1 MARTVSI
8 GTQDFEKMIQRNCF
22 YVDKTGFIKEW
33 WESEDEVT
41 LITRPRRFGKT
52 LNMSMLNCFFSN
64 KYADRGELFEKLEIW
79 KDGKYREI
87 QGTYPVIFL
96 SFAGVKGNTFELSK
110 KQIYDKIIE
119 LYESNRFLLKS
130 DCMSDTEKARYIS
143 FLEKPLEEDVS
154 FKLNELSNYLSR
166 YYGKKVIILLDE
178 YDTPMQE
185 AYVNGYWEELVAFTR
200 SLFNSTFKTN
210 PYLERAIM
218 TGITTAEYSAVRK
231 FAKQTSNGS
240 AKAETMSKES
250 IFSDLNNL
258 EVVTTLT
265 PKYETAFGF
274 TEEEVFKALDEQ
286 GLSDKKNDV
295 KIWYDGFRFGSKND
309 IYNPW
314 SIINCLDKK
323 KIALYWAESSSNGL
337 INSLVQKGSSNIKMM
352 VEELINGSTINVPID
367 EQIVFSELDYSE
379 DAVWSLM
386 LASGYL
392 KVVSSEELNLIR
404 ESDNEYELALTNR
417 EILFMFKKMI
427 LRWFSPAKNETNEFI
442 KALISGDIESMNE
455 YMNDVALRT
464 FSSFDTGKHT
474 SEKKAPEN
482 LASCYDCQGVAN
494 GSSLNYSSNLYAMT
508 EQSSRFFHGFV
519 LGLMVDQ
526 SENYIITSNRE
537 SGFGR
542 YDIMLEPKD
551 KQTQK
556 YPGIVIE
563 FKVINPRKENSLE
576 ETVEA
581 ALKQIEDR
589 NYDTELI
596 NRGVNKENIHHYG
609 FAFKSKEVLIDGN

>member
-8 GTQDFEKMIQRNCF
+8 GNQDFEKMIQRNCF
-22 YVDKTGFIKEW
+22 YVDKTSFIKEW

-52 LNMSMLNCFFSN
+52 LNMSMLKCFFSN
-64 KYADRGELFEKLEIW
+64 KYADRGELFEGLEIW
-79 KDGKYREI
+79 EDEKYREI
-87 QGTYPVIFL
+87 QGTYPVIFF
-96 SFAGVKGNTFELSK
+96 SFAKI
-110 KQIYDKIIE
+110 KQTTYKETIEKIKKIIFD
-119 LYESNRFLLKS
+119 LYQEYAFIGKWDGLTDKEKENFNNISY
-130 DCMSDTEKARYIS
+130 DMSDVIAQEAIV
-143 FLEKPLEEDVS
+143 D
-154 FKLNELSNYLSR
+154 LSNYLSR

-218 TGITTAEYSAVRK
+218 TGITRV
-231 FAKQTSNGS
+231 
-240 AKAETMSKES
+240 SKES

-286 GLSDKKNDV
+286 GLSGKKNDV

-314 SIINCLDKK
+314 SIINYLDKK
-323 KIALYWAESSSNGL
+323 KIAMYWAESSSNGL

-352 VEELINGSTINVPID
+352 VEKLINGSTINVVID

-379 DAVWSLM
+379 DAIWSLM

-392 KVVSSEELNLIR
+392 KVISSEELNLIR

-427 LRWFSPAKNETNEFI
+427 LRWFSPAKSETNEFI
-442 KALISGDIESMNE
+442 KALIIGDIESMNE

-464 FSSFDTGKHT
+464 FSSFDSGKNT

-482 LASCYDCQGVAN
+482 
-494 GSSLNYSSNLYAMT
+494 
-508 EQSSRFFHGFV
+508 FFHGFV

-551 KQTQK
+551 KQSEK

-563 FKVINPRKENSLE
+563 FKVINPRKESLLE

-581 ALKQIEDR
+581 ALKQIEEK
-589 NYDTELI
+589 N
-596 NRGVNKENIHHYG
+596 
-609 FAFKSKEVLIDGN
+609 

>member
-79 KDGKYREI
+79 KDEKYCEI

-286 GLSDKKNDV
+286 GLSDKKKDV

-367 EQIVFSELDYSE
+367 EQ
-379 DAVWSLM
+379 
-386 LASGYL
+386 
-392 KVVSSEELNLIR
+392 
-404 ESDNEYELALTNR
+404 
-417 EILFMFKKMI
+417 
-427 LRWFSPAKNETNEFI
+427 
-442 KALISGDIESMNE
+442 
-455 YMNDVALRT
+455 
-464 FSSFDTGKHT
+464 
-474 SEKKAPEN
+474 
-482 LASCYDCQGVAN
+482 
-494 GSSLNYSSNLYAMT
+494 SSL
-508 EQSSRFFHGFV
+508 FFHGFV

-556 YPGIVIE
+556 L
-563 FKVINPRKENSLE
+563 SL
-576 ETVEA
+576 
-581 ALKQIEDR
+581 
-589 NYDTELI
+589 
-596 NRGVNKENIHHYG
+596 IH
-609 FAFKSKEVLIDGN
+609 I

>member
-79 KDGKYREI
+79 KDEKYCEI
-87 QGTYPVIFL
+87 QGTYPVIFM
-96 SFAGVKGNTFELSK
+96 SFAEIKQNNYNDAVEKIKRIICEVCQQFDFLKNWDGLTETEK
-110 KQIYDKIIE
+110 KNISNISYD
-119 LYESNRFLLKS
+119 
-130 DCMSDTEKARYIS
+130 MSDVMAQDLIK
-143 FLEKPLEEDVS
+143 
-154 FKLNELSNYLSR
+154 NMSNYLSR

-218 TGITTAEYSAVRK
+218 TGITRV
-231 FAKQTSNGS
+231 
-240 AKAETMSKES
+240 SKES

-442 KALISGDIESMNE
+442 KALITGDIESMNE

-482 LASCYDCQGVAN
+482 
-494 GSSLNYSSNLYAMT
+494 
-508 EQSSRFFHGFV
+508 FFHGFV

-551 KQTQK
+551 KQSQK

-581 ALKQIEDR
+581 ALKQIEEK
-589 NYDTELI
+589 NYDAELI
-596 NRGVNKENIHHYG
+596 NRGVNRENIHHYG
-609 FAFKSKEVLIDGN
+609 FAFKSKEVLIDGQ